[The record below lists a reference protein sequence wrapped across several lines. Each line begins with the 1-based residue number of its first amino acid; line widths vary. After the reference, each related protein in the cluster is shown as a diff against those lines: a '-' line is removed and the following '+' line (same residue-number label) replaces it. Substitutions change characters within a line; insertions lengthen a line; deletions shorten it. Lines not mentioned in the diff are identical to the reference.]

1 MAPDSKS
8 TYDPP
13 IPSYDEA
20 ISGAGRAAG
29 RSAFESGAWTSSAAA
44 DDDNDDEHREGHSLL
59 RSGAPSAGPR
69 RHRSGG
75 YRAPTAETEAE
86 DEGSIF
92 GDGGAE
98 ADGDSDTDDEAAHV
112 RREMFEMDVI
122 DAERDDDRS
131 SNFSALLWG
140 KRIGFP
146 LSLPRWR
153 WSWRPRLQIRLGQD
167 DGAGTRLTD
176 EDGAE
181 GGGGGPAPPRWRRWC
196 FPVASWPA
204 LNSMVLLTV
213 LGRLLALLL
222 VLGFVYLLFVTD
234 LFKGISRRIGSQVF
248 DPESV
253 RMHVQ
258 SSVDPGRMRED
269 LREFTR
275 YPHIAGTEGDYG
287 LALDT
292 RNKFVSYGLEDVTV
306 DQYWVYLNYPTAH
319 GRAVE
324 IMGDNDQPVWS
335 AELEEQDVERFGRPD
350 AGHQTYA
357 FHGHSKSGDVKGPLI
372 YANYGSRED
381 FKALQ
386 DSGIDTRGA
395 IALVR
400 YRGSEDDAALKV
412 KAAEMAGF
420 AGCLI
425 YTDPADGG
433 SAEGA
438 TAPDGRYMPR
448 DGVRRQAVSLT
459 NWVVGDPLTP
469 GWESI
474 KSLPRLAKEKSPG
487 LVQIPSLPLASRDAE
502 VLLAHLQGF
511 GQRVPQGW
519 VGGVPALGEWWTGN
533 LSSPVVRLKNEQDE
547 DEKKAI
553 WNVYGRISG
562 VEQSSKSIL
571 IGNHRD
577 AWTLGATAPGSGT
590 AVFLEVARIFG
601 DLMSRGWRPLRTIE
615 FMSWDAGE
623 YNLAGSTEFVEK
635 NTDNLRDDAM
645 AYINLDMA
653 VTGAEFHAAGS
664 PVFRQ
669 ILLGILNR
677 VSDPNFNATIGEL
690 FYRRQGDI
698 ETPGYDSD
706 YVAFQ
711 DIAGTSSLDLTFK
724 GEGVPSFSAYDNFE
738 WMETVGDPGFVYHAL
753 LGQIVGL
760 LALELA
766 DRPIM
771 PFEMGAY
778 ADSLRRWVEEL
789 EQWSANKGA
798 NQAGATPLDFG
809 VLKAASAEVTHATHE
824 FEQWELE
831 WEARVRAASGWESS
845 GLGGSRET
853 YNNRMAHFE
862 TQLLDLEQGGGVRR
876 SYCFAA
882 SATAYSSLWR
892 LLLTCPARF
901 PIAPSS
907 STSSSALP
915 CGPRTTASASPQSGT
930 LYWWASGR
938 SQTRRSRR

>member
-20 ISGAGRAAG
+20 IGTGRATG
-29 RSAFESGAWTSSAAA
+29 RTAFESRAWTSAA
-44 DDDNDDEHREGHSLL
+44 DDDDEHREGHSLL
-59 RSGAPSAGPR
+59 RNGAASSTAAGPH

-75 YRAPTAETEAE
+75 YRAPTAATDNDDDSLFGSAE
-86 DEGSIF
+86 GE
-92 GDGGAE
+92 
-98 ADGDSDTDDEAAHV
+98 SDTDDEAAHV
-112 RREMFEMDVI
+112 RREIVEMDVI

-153 WSWRPRLQIRLGQD
+153 WSWRPRLPAMQIRLGQD
-167 DGAGTRLTD
+167 DGVGTRLSD
-176 EDGAE
+176 EDGTEE
-181 GGGGGPAPPRWRRWC
+181 GTAPARWRRWC
-196 FPVASWPA
+196 FPVAWPEV
-204 LNSMVLLTV
+204 NSLTV
-213 LGRLLALLL
+213 LTLVGRLLAVFLLL
-222 VLGFVYLLFVTD
+222 GFLYLLFISD
-234 LFKGISRRIGSQVF
+234 LFSGITRRVGSQMF

-253 RMHVQ
+253 RIHVQ
-258 SSVDPGRMRED
+258 GSVDPVRMRED

-306 DQYWVYLNYPTAH
+306 DQYWVYLNYPTAD

-324 IMGDNDQPVWS
+324 ILGDDDQPVWS
-335 AELEEQDVERFGRPD
+335 ADLEEQDVERFGRPD
-350 AGHQTYA
+350 AGHQTYV

-386 DSGIDTRGA
+386 DSAIDTRGA

-400 YRGSEDDAALKV
+400 YRSGADDGGLKV

-420 AGCLI
+420 AGYLI
-425 YTDPADGG
+425 YTDPADDGFVK
-433 SAEGA
+433 GA

-448 DGVRRQAVSLT
+448 DGVVRQSVGLT

-469 GWESI
+469 GWESL

-487 LVQIPSLPLASRDAE
+487 LVQIPSLPLAWRDAE
-502 VLLAHLQGF
+502 VLLARLKGV
-511 GQRVPQGW
+511 GQRVPQEW
-519 VGGVPALGEWWTGN
+519 VGGVPTVDEWWTGN

-547 DEKKAI
+547 DEKKSI

-562 VEQSSKSIL
+562 VEQASKSIK

-577 AWTLGATAPGSGT
+577 AWTLGATEPGSGT
-590 AVFLEVARIFG
+590 AVFLELARIFG
-601 DLMSRGWRPLRTIE
+601 DLVTRGWRPLRTIE

-635 NTDNLRDDAM
+635 NTANLRDDAM

-664 PVFRQ
+664 PAFRK
-669 ILLGILNR
+669 LLLAVLNR
-677 VSDPNFNATIGEL
+677 VSDPNLNATIKEL
-690 FYRRQGDI
+690 FDRRQGDI
-698 ETPGYDSD
+698 ETLGYDSD

-711 DIAGTSSLDLTFK
+711 DIAGTSSLDLSFR

-738 WMETVGDPGFVYHAL
+738 WMEKVGDPGFVYHAL

-766 DRPIM
+766 DRPIL
-771 PFEMGAY
+771 PFDMTAY
-778 ADSLRRWVEEL
+778 ANSLERWVDEL
-789 EQWSANKGA
+789 EDWSANKGA

-809 VLKAASAEVTHATHE
+809 VLKTACAEATHAARE

-831 WEARVRAASGWESS
+831 WEAKIVAASGWESS
-845 GLGGSRET
+845 GLGHGRET

-862 TQLLDLEQGGGVRR
+862 TKLLDLEPGGGVRWPMLR
-876 SYCFAA
+876 CFA
-882 SATAYSSLWR
+882 
-892 LLLTCPARF
+892 
-901 PIAPSS
+901 
-907 STSSSALP
+907 
-915 CGPRTTASASPQSGT
+915 
-930 LYWWASGR
+930 
-938 SQTRRSRR
+938 